1 MSDVVAQAVTALNEK
16 LGGAGIDGT
25 AKFNIEG
32 EGSMMVD
39 SAGARIGDEDADV
52 TFNADVDTLREMFDG
67 DLDPTS
73 AFMSG
78 RLSIDGDM
86 GLAMK
91 LAATLWQ
98 DLRQQNKVVG
108 DSSALIGEGRIL
120 YSPGQ
125 IEPEGKVSG

>member
-16 LGGAGIDGT
+16 LGGSGIDGT

-32 EGSMMVD
+32 EGSMMLD
-39 SAGARIGDEDADV
+39 SDGARVGDEDADV
-52 TFNADVDTLREMFDG
+52 TFNADAETLKEMFEG
-67 DLDPTS
+67 DLDPTA

-91 LAATLWQ
+91 LA
-98 DLRQQNKVVG
+98 
-108 DSSALIGEGRIL
+108 SALA
-120 YSPGQ
+120 
-125 IEPEGKVSG
+125 

>member
-52 TFNADVDTLREMFDG
+52 TFSADVDTLREMFDG

-91 LAATLWQ
+91 LAATL
-98 DLRQQNKVVG
+98 
-108 DSSALIGEGRIL
+108 A
-120 YSPGQ
+120 
-125 IEPEGKVSG
+125 

>member
-91 LAATLWQ
+91 LAATL
-98 DLRQQNKVVG
+98 
-108 DSSALIGEGRIL
+108 A
-120 YSPGQ
+120 
-125 IEPEGKVSG
+125 